1 MNSNKNF
8 CYFINSYSMK
18 SRQFKLLAERGV
30 ERDFEAVASPEAA
43 INPPQQR
50 WKEGGLVQVRQG

>member
-1 MNSNKNF
+1 
-8 CYFINSYSMK
+8 MK